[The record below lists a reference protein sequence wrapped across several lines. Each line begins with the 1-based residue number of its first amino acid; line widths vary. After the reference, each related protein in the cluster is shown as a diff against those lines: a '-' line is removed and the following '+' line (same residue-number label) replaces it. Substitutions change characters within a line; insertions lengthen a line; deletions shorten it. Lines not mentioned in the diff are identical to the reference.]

1 MMVFEGHEVEII
13 EVDGQILFN
22 SNHVGI
28 CLDFADSTI
37 RDHMSKMSDKHVI
50 KLMNSGVLNAD
61 TRILN
66 NAGENFL
73 PESGVYNLIFKSR
86 KP

>member
-1 MMVFEGHEVEII
+1 MVFEGHEVEII
-13 EVDGQILFN
+13 EVNGQIFFN

-37 RDHMSKMSDKHVI
+37 RDHVSKMSDKHVI
-50 KLMNSGVLNAD
+50 KLTNSDVGLTNI
-61 TRILN
+61 RILN
-66 NAGENFL
+66 NAGGNFL
-73 PESGVYNLIFKSR
+73 TESGVYKLIFKSR